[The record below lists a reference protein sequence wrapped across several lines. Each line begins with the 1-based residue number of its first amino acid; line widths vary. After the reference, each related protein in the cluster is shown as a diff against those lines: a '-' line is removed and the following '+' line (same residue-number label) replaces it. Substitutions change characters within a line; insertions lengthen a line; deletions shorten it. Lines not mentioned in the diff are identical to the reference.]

1 MPPSVAD
8 CQTLSVTY
16 FFFTF
21 GDGKCTAK
29 FCLPQS
35 TKKRSLSVW
44 PYDNTGKQQCTAGFF
59 AGSTICICAR
69 SHTLFLL
76 MEINTCWKPLTN
88 KKFTN
93 RVWNAPSLMKYN
105 KGQQQAEESQ
115 LSDLNKELHLLWD
128 TPIYH
133 QFLGFCT
140 LTCCLS
146 FPLQVAGFASPLFV
160 SNTGDWHVSTYLDSS
175 TQIPWMILLISKT

>member
-1 MPPSVAD
+1 ML
-8 CQTLSVTY
+8 QTARHSRWH

-105 KGQQQAEESQ
+105 NNRQATGWRKSAFWLKQ
-115 LSDLNKELHLLWD
+115 GTPFALRYSYLPPVLGLLHLDLLPLLSF
-128 TPIYH
+128 TGCRVRIPP
-133 QFLGFCT
+133 FCLQHWR
-140 LTCCLS
+140 LTCKHLPRFLYS
-146 FPLQVAGFASPLFV
+146 
-160 SNTGDWHVSTYLDSS
+160 DSMDD
-175 TQIPWMILLISKT
+175 PAHF